1 MVVAMV
7 TPACFPTKKQE
18 MTLNIFH
25 IEMHYYTQVNTKLLR
40 EKKIKTYMTLCGKSD
55 CPVNPITGWAI
66 LKRVIA
72 VVAAN
77 WH

>member
-1 MVVAMV
+1 MAATFFLKLCFAMVVAMV

-40 EKKIKTYMTLCGKSD
+40 EKKSK
-55 CPVNPITGWAI
+55 PI
-66 LKRVIA
+66 
-72 VVAAN
+72 
-77 WH
+77 

>member
-40 EKKIKTYMTLCGKSD
+40 EKKIKTYMTLCEKGI
-55 CPVNPITGWAI
+55 V
-66 LKRVIA
+66 L
-72 VVAAN
+72 
-77 WH
+77 

>member
-25 IEMHYYTQVNTKLLR
+25 IEMHYYAQVNTKLLR
-40 EKKIKTYMTLCGKSD
+40 EKKSK
-55 CPVNPITGWAI
+55 PI
-66 LKRVIA
+66 
-72 VVAAN
+72 
-77 WH
+77 